1 MGSSDNSLE
10 SSSFGVK
17 VNTYHNKREN
27 AFIVVFISLY
37 IKHWICPRNVHLS
50 DIKNLV
56 VVMMALRYLVLETT
70 NLKNSPNRIS
80 EILK

>member
-27 AFIVVFISLY
+27 AFIVVFSSLY

-50 DIKNLV
+50 DIKKFGGSDDGFV
-56 VVMMALRYLVLETT
+56 ISGLRNYE
-70 NLKNSPNRIS
+70 LK
-80 EILK
+80 K